1 MSTRIRGT
9 PSRISSAPCG
19 TRFAVDTERETLAN
33 YVRRIRHEK
42 RLSLR
47 DVSLRSGGRIGN
59 SHISRIENGEAS
71 GVSVEKLRALAKGL
85 GVAEEELF
93 NVARGKKRD
102 PIAESN
108 KLLEAAHKFDAL
120 PELKRP
126 AVEPLIDILNREL
139 DRLAREED

>member
-1 MSTRIRGT
+1 MLIKRTAENINLPGVARKHT
-9 PSRISSAPCG
+9 YQE
-19 TRFAVDTERETLAN
+19 DLAD
-33 YVRRIRHEK
+33 YVRRVMKEK
-42 RLSLR
+42 ELTHRQVETQSKR
-47 DVSLRSGGRIGN
+47 DGSQGIAHSYI
-59 SHISRIENGEAS
+59 SKIISRS
-71 GVSVEKLRALAKGL
+71 VSNLSTEKLKALAKGL
-85 GVAEEELF
+85 QVSEDEVFAR
-93 NVARGKKRD
+93 ARGQKPD